1 MYLLTWSLWDEPQGN
16 NRESTVQYTDVISH
30 PTDLLITCEWL
41 VVNKQEVCHQE
52 SQWYIT
58 CCSLF
63 ITEALE
69 VIILLLIQMWM
80 WLYHRA
86 EEGFYPLAVMWP
98 KGGAWHL
105 EQNVLHP
112 LRVSFSDAQR
122 PGGKVFILLPVQR
135 SVLRT
140 YKAFLFSGF
149 TNNVTTKQSHE
160 TGYQCHRLNQD
171 FLTYLRVHSHERGG
185 VCSMW
190 DEAHSL
196 PTIRAPGHLNH
207 HLWRMFCVR
216 WTCPSVCS
224 SAACFFQLPS
234 ASDLLSTTGL
244 RLQCLHQSVW
254 G

>member
-1 MYLLTWSLWDEPQGN
+1 
-16 NRESTVQYTDVISH
+16 
-30 PTDLLITCEWL
+30 
-41 VVNKQEVCHQE
+41 
-52 SQWYIT
+52 
-58 CCSLF
+58 
-63 ITEALE
+63 
-69 VIILLLIQMWM
+69 MWM

-86 EEGFYPLAVMWP
+86 EEGFHPLAVMWP

-135 SVLRT
+135 SALRT

-160 TGYQCHRLNQD
+160 TGYQCHRLTQD
-171 FLTYLRVHSHERGG
+171 FLTYLRVRSHERGG
-185 VCSMW
+185 VCIMW

-196 PTIRAPGHLNH
+196 PTIRAPGRLKH

-216 WTCPSVCS
+216 WTRPSVCS
-224 SAACFFQLPS
+224 SAACFFHQPQTFS
-234 ASDLLSTTGL
+234 VRQVWDFSVFISLSEDNISRFNQRMMKSLWQEGNTWRSTRSYL
-244 RLQCLHQSVW
+244 IPTLTPK
-254 G
+254 